1 MIFGLTDFVY
11 SANGIAFECRSFIVK
26 ATGVRLAGLGSF
38 LPPPV
43 DIDRAVRDELI
54 DAQAARRYGIQS
66 VTDAGE
72 VPAPELALRATRTA
86 LERAGF
92 AGHELSLVLYVS
104 VWHQGPHG
112 WCPQYYVQRGIGASQ
127 ATAAEVRQG
136 CMGMFSALELGATH
150 LMANPAHTAALLTSG
165 DNFNSPLLDRWRFS
179 PHFVM
184 GDAGSAVVLTSDDGF
199 ARLCA
204 INAVTLPEYETMHR
218 DAAPLFPPGS
228 TLGKKL
234 SFGESKKNWLDARP
248 VGDDG
253 PLRLVAAQEE
263 IVSRTLEE
271 SEIELTD
278 VTRVGYVNGS
288 RERVEGRAMIP
299 LGLPMSRST
308 WEQGRTVGHIG
319 ASDQLVALEH
329 LLGRGELTAGDHF
342 LMLGVGPGLNI
353 ACAVFEILRTP
364 AWAEVAA

>member
-1 MIFGLTDFVY
+1 
-11 SANGIAFECRSFIVK
+11 VK
-26 ATGVRLAGLGSF
+26 VDGVSLAGLGSF
-38 LPPPV
+38 LPPT
-43 DIDRAVRDELI
+43 INIHQAVQDELI
-54 DAQAARRYGIQS
+54 DAQAAQRYGIQS

-72 VPAPELALRATRTA
+72 VPAPELALRATQTA
-86 LERAGF
+86 LDRAGR
-92 AGHELSLVLYVS
+92 AGIELSLVLYVS

-112 WCPQYYVQRGIGASQ
+112 WCPQYYVQRGIGASM

-136 CMGMFSALELGATH
+136 CMGMFSALELGAAH
-150 LMANPAHTAALLTSG
+150 LMASPTHTAALLTSG

-184 GDAGSAVVLTSDDGF
+184 GDAGSAMVLTRDEGF

-204 INAVTLPEYETMHR
+204 VNAVTLPEYETMHR
-218 DAAPLFPPGS
+218 DSAPLFPPGS
-228 TLGKKL
+228 TLGKPL
-234 SFGESKKNWLDARP
+234 NFGDSKQNWLDARP

-253 PLRLVAAQEE
+253 PLRLIAAQEE

-271 SEIELTD
+271 SGIELAD

-319 ASDQLVALEH
+319 ASDQIVALEH
-329 LLGRGELTAGDHF
+329 LLARGELTAGDHF

-364 AWAEVAA
+364 MWAEDAA